1 MTSPLGGNMVQK
13 IYYAKTQMSNGL
25 VSPVIEGRPD
35 FVAFDKSCRQE
46 LNVISTIYGSAKGR
60 GGTVYVTGS
69 KNQGERFLLVPF
81 VVGERVAYV
90 LEFGHRYIRVYRYH
104 NQIKLDNAI
113 YEIPTVYTVQDFFD
127 QDGKALFDFKQSA
140 DALYIVHEK
149 YSPNKL
155 LRYSDTN
162 WVLKAVEFNNGPW
175 QKMNS
180 DENQSIQAVG
190 GNTGVVSLISV
201 ASYPIANFGII
212 DSGAGSSGFA
222 YRVLIRFF
230 VGGWDGAGTK
240 VIEKYWDAPVPAL
253 TWAQFA
259 AQAINSL
266 PQFIATNPTNGT
278 INVTAI
284 NNQDQYSGQQCSI
297 YVYITLGTGSG
308 FEYYKYNNAT
318 FGTSASQGAL
328 TFTKDWI
335 DRKVRLTQID
345 TVVEG
350 WRSGWQVG
358 LNTICRA
365 GTNYYSAKSA
375 GTTGSQM
382 PNHIEGIESDGGV
395 TWEYLHSGYGTVQ
408 ITEYISAT
416 EVKARILDYLPQ
428 GIISTGTWQWEL
440 SLFDTVVNVWPTAI
454 EFYKDRL
461 VFGANL
467 SSGPTL
473 VFSVAGDYENFAD
486 LDHGEQLPES
496 AITLNVFTDLNRIM
510 WLCTQGNL
518 YIGTEGAI
526 LMVETISQSEVFGPD
541 NITYN
546 ELAPIGTCKVPPIKI
561 GGDILF
567 LGPKGSS
574 IYKIEYN
581 FNTDSYE
588 PIELSVL
595 ANKHLELGITAWALQ
610 YIPNKMIYC
619 VRSDGKVVGLVYNR
633 QHEITAFNILETK
646 GDVETVCAIPNSADA
661 FDEVWFG
668 VKRNINNET
677 KRYIEYGVLD
687 TPVRIPLEY
696 TKSEQDTLDY
706 ILNAS
711 VMLDSAVITNSN
723 TEVSEVSIPHL
734 NGEEVSIV
742 ADGEY
747 YKGTV
752 ENNIVSLPKG
762 AKHIVIGLPYL
773 MVLEPMPIAQDFENG
788 TGLARAQRINSI
800 VARIYRTH
808 SFKYGPSMDKLVDT
822 KVNTDYTEVSGKA
835 SLKSGDI
842 KLDWPGDTTNQVVTP
857 SEIVDATGARML
869 FVQDKPFPVHWCAFS
884 IALGLSE
891 DIR

>member
-1 MTSPLGGNMVQK
+1 MTRPLGGNMVQK

-60 GGTVYVTGS
+60 GGTVYVTGC

-90 LEFGHRYIRVYRYH
+90 LEFGDKYIRVYRYH
-104 NQIKLDNAI
+104 DQIKVDNAI
-113 YEIPTVYTVQDFFD
+113 YEVETVYEVKDFFD
-127 QDGKALFDFKQSA
+127 SEGRVLFDFKQSA
-140 DALYIVHEK
+140 DVLYIAHEK
-149 YSPNKL
+149 YPPKKL
-155 LRYSDTN
+155 LRFGDADWQLQT
-162 WVLKAVEFNNGPW
+162 VAFNNGPW

-180 DENQSIQAVG
+180 DEDLAIKVTG
-190 GNTGVVSLISV
+190 GNTGIVTISPVQTKNPEATISRVSS
-201 ASYPIANFGII
+201 
-212 DSGAGSSGFA
+212 GSSGNN
-222 YRVLIRFF
+222 YNVIIRFF
-230 VGGWDGAGTK
+230 VGGWNGEGTK
-240 VIEKYWDAPVPAL
+240 LAEKVWSAPVPKN
-253 TWAQFA
+253 TWAQLA
-259 AQAINSL
+259 AQLINSL
-266 PQFIATNPTNGT
+266 PQFVATNPTDFGIKIT
-278 INVTAI
+278 VIA
-284 NNQDQYSGQQCSI
+284 NQSEYANKRCSI
-297 YVYITLGTGSG
+297 FVSVDHGAGYVTW
-308 FEYYKYNNAT
+308 KYNNGL
-318 FGTSASQGAL
+318 FSGGSESSKIE
-328 TFTKDWI
+328 FTKDWVGRRI
-335 DRKVRLTQID
+335 RLTQID

-350 WRSGWQVG
+350 WRSGWQVTV
-358 LNTICRA
+358 NTVCRS
-365 GTNYYSAKSA
+365 GTNYYLAKSA
-375 GTTGSQM
+375 GTTGPQM
-382 PNHIEGIESDGGV
+382 PNHIEGTESDGGV
-395 TWEYLHSGYGTVQ
+395 AWEYIHSGYGSVEV
-408 ITEYISAT
+408 TEFISASQI
-416 EVKARILDYLPQ
+416 KARVLDYIPK
-428 GIISTGTWQWEL
+428 GVIDVGTWQWEF
-440 SLFDTVVNVWPTAI
+440 SVFDSVVNIWPTAI

-461 VFGANL
+461 TFGANMPT
-467 SSGPTL
+467 GPIV
-473 VFSVAGDYENFAD
+473 VFSVTGDYENFAD

-496 AITLNVFTDLNRIM
+496 SITLNTFTDLNKIM
-510 WLCTQGNL
+510 WLCTQDNL
-518 YIGTEGAI
+518 YIGTEGSI
-526 LMVETISQSEVFGPD
+526 LMVETISASEVFGPD
-541 NITYN
+541 NVTYK
-546 ELAPIGTCKVPPIKI
+546 ELASIGTCKVPPIKI

-581 FNTDSYE
+581 LNTDSYE

-595 ANKHLELGITAWALQ
+595 AGKHLEFGITAWALQ

-619 VRSDGKVVGLVYNR
+619 LRSDGKVVGLVYNR

-646 GDVETVCAIPNSADA
+646 GDVETVCVIPNNAES

-711 VMLDSAVITNSN
+711 VMLDCAVITNSN

-773 MVLEPMPIAQDFENG
+773 MVLEPMPVTQDFENG

-800 VARIYRTH
+800 IARIYRTH
-808 SFKYGPSMDKLVDT
+808 SFKYGPSMDKLVDA
-822 KVNTDYTEVSGKA
+822 KVNTDYTEVNGKA

>member
-60 GGTVYVTGS
+60 GGTVYVTGC

-81 VVGERVAYV
+81 IVGERVAYV
-90 LEFGHRYIRVYRYH
+90 LEFGNKYIRVYRYH
-104 NQIKLDNAI
+104 GQIKLNNAI
-113 YEIPTVYTVQDFFD
+113 YEIETVYEVKDFFD
-127 QDGKALFDFKQSA
+127 NDGRALFDFKQSA
-140 DALYIVHEK
+140 DVLYIAHEK
-149 YSPNKL
+149 YPTNKL
-155 LRYSDTN
+155 SRFSDTN
-162 WVLKAVEFNNGPW
+162 WVMQPIKFNNGPW
-175 QKMNS
+175 QKMNA
-180 DENQSIQAVG
+180 DEELRLKAVG
-190 GNTGVVSLISV
+190 NSIGIVDLVPLAGTNPTFTSNVKGTAGNTYGVD
-201 ASYPIANFGII
+201 IA
-212 DSGAGSSGFA
+212 
-222 YRVLIRFF
+222 FF
-230 VGGWDGAGTK
+230 IGGWNGTGTIIAQK
-240 VIEKYWDAPVPAL
+240 SWNAPVPAL
-253 TWAQFA
+253 MWAQFA
-259 AQAINSL
+259 AQVINSKA
-266 PQFIATNPTNGT
+266 QFVATNPTDISIKVSAISNQSEYANKQCCIRVI
-278 INVTAI
+278 INHGAGYVTT
-284 NNQDQYSGQQCSI
+284 D
-297 YVYITLGTGSG
+297 
-308 FEYYKYNNAT
+308 YNNAT
-318 FGTSASQGAL
+318 FSDGSEPSKL
-328 TFTKDWI
+328 VFTKDWVG
-335 DRKVRLTQID
+335 RKVRLTQVD

-350 WRSGWQVG
+350 WRSGWQVS
-358 LNTICRA
+358 LNTICRS
-365 GTNYYSAKSA
+365 GSNYYLAKSG
-375 GTTGSQM
+375 GTTGPQM
-382 PNHIEGIESDGGV
+382 PNHTEGTESDGGV
-395 TWEYLHSGYGTVQ
+395 AWEYIHSGYGTVQ
-408 ITEYISAT
+408 ITEFVSST
-416 EVKARILDYLPQ
+416 NVKARVLDYIPK
-428 GIISTGTWQWEL
+428 GIIDNGTWQWEF
-440 SLFDTVVNVWPTAI
+440 SMFDTVMNVWPTAI

-461 VFGANL
+461 VLGANL
-467 SSGPTL
+467 PTGPTI
-473 VFSVAGDYENFAD
+473 VFSVTGDYENFAD
-486 LDHGEQLPES
+486 IDHGEQLPES
-496 AITLNVFTDLNRIM
+496 SITLNTFTELNKIM

-518 YIGTEGAI
+518 YVGTEGSI
-526 LMVETISQSEVFGPD
+526 LMVETISAGEVFGPD
-541 NITYN
+541 NVTYN
-546 ELAPIGTCKVPPIKI
+546 ELASIGTCKVPPIKI

-567 LGPKGSS
+567 LGSKGSD

-595 ANKHLELGITAWALQ
+595 ANKHLEFGITAWALQ

-619 VRSDGKVVGLVYNR
+619 VRSDGKIVGLVYNR

-668 VKRNINNET
+668 VKRNINNVT

-752 ENNIVSLPKG
+752 ENNVVSLPKG

-800 VARIYRTH
+800 IARIYRTH
-808 SFKYGPSMDKLVDT
+808 SFKYGPSMDKLVDA
-822 KVNTDYTEVSGKA
+822 KVNTDYTEVNCKA

>member
-81 VVGERVAYV
+81 IVGERVAYV
-90 LEFGHRYIRVYRYH
+90 LEFGDKYIRVYRYH
-104 NQIKLDNAI
+104 DQIKLDSAI
-113 YEIPTVYTVQDFFD
+113 YEIETVYDIQDFFD
-127 QDGKALFDFKQSA
+127 SDDRALFDFKQSA
-140 DALYIVHEK
+140 DVLYIVHEK
-149 YSPNKL
+149 YPPKKL
-155 LRYSDTN
+155 LRFSDTN
-162 WVLKAVEFNNGPW
+162 WQLQTIVFNNGPW

-180 DENQSIQAVG
+180 DEDLSLKVTG
-190 GNTGVVSLISV
+190 GNTGIVTISPVQAKNPEVTISNVS
-201 ASYPIANFGII
+201 GGG
-212 DSGAGSSGFA
+212 SGNT
-222 YRVLIRFF
+222 YNVIIRFF
-230 VGGWDGAGTK
+230 VGGWNGEGTK
-240 VIEKYWDAPVPAL
+240 LAEQVWSAPVPKY
-253 TWAQFA
+253 TWAQLA
-259 AQAINSL
+259 AQLINSL
-266 PQFIATNPTNGT
+266 PQFVATNPTDYDT
-278 INVTAI
+278 KITAI
-284 NNQDQYSGQQCSI
+284 TNQSEYANKQCSI
-297 YVYITLGTGSG
+297 FVSVDHGVGYVTW
-308 FEYYKYNNAT
+308 KYNNGL
-318 FGTSASQGAL
+318 FSDGSEASKIE
-328 TFTKDWI
+328 FTKDWVG
-335 DRKVRLTQID
+335 RKIRLTQID

-350 WRSGWQVG
+350 WRSGWQVTV
-358 LNTICRA
+358 NTVCRS
-365 GTNYYSAKSA
+365 GTNYYLAKSA
-375 GTTGSQM
+375 GTTGPQM
-382 PNHIEGIESDGGV
+382 PNHIEGTESDGGV
-395 TWEYLHSGYGTVQ
+395 AWEYIHSGYGSVEV
-408 ITEYISAT
+408 TEFISAT
-416 EVKARILDYLPQ
+416 QIKARVLDYIPK
-428 GIISTGTWQWEL
+428 GVIDVGTWQWEF
-440 SLFDTVVNVWPTAI
+440 SVFDSVVNVWPTAI

-461 VFGANL
+461 TFGANMPT
-467 SSGPTL
+467 GPIV

-496 AITLNVFTDLNRIM
+496 SITLNTFTDLNKIM
-510 WLCTQGNL
+510 WLCTQDNL
-518 YIGTEGAI
+518 YIGTEGSI
-526 LMVETISQSEVFGPD
+526 LMVETISASEVFGPD
-541 NITYN
+541 NVTYK
-546 ELAPIGTCKVPPIKI
+546 ELASIGTCKVPPIKI

-581 FNTDSYE
+581 LNTDSYE

-595 ANKHLELGITAWALQ
+595 ANKHLEFGITAWALQ

-619 VRSDGKVVGLVYNR
+619 LRSDGKIVGLVYNR

-646 GDVETVCAIPNSADA
+646 GYVETVCVIPNSADA

-706 ILNAS
+706 ILNTS

-752 ENNIVSLPKG
+752 KNNIVSLPKG

-773 MVLEPMPIAQDFENG
+773 MVLEPMPVAQDFENG

-800 VARIYRTH
+800 IARIYRTH
-808 SFKYGPSMDKLVDT
+808 SFKYGPSMDKLVDA
-822 KVNTDYTEVSGKA
+822 KVNTDYTEVNGKA

>member
-1 MTSPLGGNMVQK
+1 MVQK

-90 LEFGHRYIRVYRYH
+90 LEFGNKYIRVYRYH
-104 NQIKLDNAI
+104 DQIKLDNAV
-113 YEIPTVYTVQDFFD
+113 YEIKTVYEIQDFFD
-127 QDGKALFDFKQSA
+127 NDDRALFDFKQSA
-140 DALYIVHEK
+140 DVLYIVHEK
-149 YSPNKL
+149 YPPNKL
-155 LRYSDTN
+155 LRFSDTN
-162 WVLKAVEFNNGPW
+162 WILQALEFNNGPW

-180 DENQSIQAVG
+180 DEELRFKVQG
-190 GNTGVVSLISV
+190 GNTGIVDLVPLSGVNPTFSTGV
-201 ASYPIANFGII
+201 AGT
-212 DSGAGSSGFA
+212 AGNTYG
-222 YRVLIRFF
+222 VDITFF
-230 VGGWDGAGTK
+230 IGGWNGAGTIA
-240 VIEKYWDAPVPAL
+240 VERSWVAPVPKL
-253 TWAQFA
+253 YWAQLA
-259 AQAINSL
+259 AQAINGVG
-266 PQFIATNPTNGT
+266 PFIATNPSNNT
-278 INVTAI
+278 IKVSATANQSDYANKQCCIRVVINHGAGYVTT
-284 NNQDQYSGQQCSI
+284 D
-297 YVYITLGTGSG
+297 
-308 FEYYKYNNAT
+308 YNNAT
-318 FGTSASQGAL
+318 FSDGSEPSKI
-328 TFTKDWI
+328 TFTKDWVG
-335 DRKVRLTQID
+335 RKIRLTQVD

-350 WRSGWQVG
+350 WRSGWQVS
-358 LNTICRA
+358 LNTICRS
-365 GTNYYSAKSA
+365 GSRYYLAKSG
-375 GTTGSQM
+375 GTTGPQM
-382 PNHIEGIESDGGV
+382 PNHTEGTESDGGV
-395 TWEYLHSGYGTVQ
+395 AWEYIHSGYGSVEVTEFISSTQ
-408 ITEYISAT
+408 I
-416 EVKARILDYLPQ
+416 KARVLDYIPK
-428 GIISTGTWQWEL
+428 GIIDIGTWQWEF
-440 SLFDTVVNVWPTAI
+440 SMFDTVVNIWPIAI

-461 VFGANL
+461 TLGANMPT
-467 SSGPTL
+467 GPVV
-473 VFSVAGDYENFAD
+473 VFSVTGDYENFAD
-486 LDHGEQLPES
+486 IDHGEQLPES
-496 AITLNVFTDLNRIM
+496 SITLNTFTDLNKIM

-518 YIGTEGAI
+518 YVGTEGSI
-526 LMVETISQSEVFGPD
+526 LMVESISASDVFGPD
-541 NITYN
+541 NVTYN
-546 ELAPIGTCKVPPIKI
+546 ELASIGTCKVPPIKI

-567 LGPKGSS
+567 LGSKGSD

-619 VRSDGKVVGLVYNR
+619 VRSDGKIVGLVYNR

-646 GDVETVCAIPNSADA
+646 GSVETVCVIPNSEGA

-668 VKRNINNET
+668 IKRSINNEA

-687 TPVRIPLEY
+687 TPSRIPLEY

-706 ILNAS
+706 ILNTS
-711 VMLDSAVITNSN
+711 VMLDSASVIDSD
-723 TEVSEVSIPHL
+723 TEVYEVSIPHL
-734 NGEEVSIV
+734 NGEEVSVV

-747 YKGTV
+747 YKSLV
-752 ENNIVSLPKG
+752 RNNIVSLPKG

-800 VARIYRTH
+800 IARIYRTH
-808 SFKYGPSMDKLVDT
+808 SFKYGPSMDKLVDA
-822 KVNTDYTEVSGKA
+822 KVNTDYTEVNGKA

-842 KLDWPGDTTNQVVTP
+842 KLDWPGDTTNQVITP

>member
-60 GGTVYVTGS
+60 GGTVFVGS
-69 KNQGERFLLVPF
+69 TKKDTDRFILIPF
-81 VVGERVAYV
+81 IVGERVSYV
-90 LEFGHRYIRVYRYH
+90 LEFGDRYMRVYRYH
-104 NQIKLDNAI
+104 DRVVLDNAI
-113 YEIPTVYTVQDFFD
+113 YEIETPYALKDFFD
-127 QDGKALFDFKQSA
+127 EDGRTYFDYKQSA
-140 DALYIVHEK
+140 DVLYIVHEK
-149 YSPNKL
+149 YSPIKL
-155 LRYSDTN
+155 LRYGDTN
-162 WVLKAVEFNNGPW
+162 WVFSDVKFNNGPW
-175 QKMNS
+175 QNMNT
-180 DENQSIQAVG
+180 DKNLMIKAVG
-190 GNTGVVSLISV
+190 GNTGIVTLSAITGTNPV
-201 ASYPIANFGII
+201 AGFSRVTCGSGGNVYAANIKF
-212 DSGAGSSGFA
+212 
-222 YRVLIRFF
+222 Y
-230 VGGWDGAGTK
+230 VGGHDGTGTK
-240 VIEKYWDAPVPAL
+240 LVERTWPHPVPNNS
-253 TWAQFA
+253 WAQLA
-259 AQAINSL
+259 AQIINSL
-266 PQFIATNPTNGT
+266 PQFVATNPT
-278 INVTAI
+278 IASLEVTAI
-284 NNQDQYSGQQCSI
+284 SNQSEYSNVPCSI
-297 YVYITLGTGSG
+297 YVGVVDNLGNLRSA
-308 FEYYKYNNAT
+308 FNNGKFSNNST
-318 FGTSASQGAL
+318 PINL
-328 TFTKDWI
+328 FTQDWVG
-335 DRKVRLTQID
+335 RKIRLTQID

-350 WRSGWQVG
+350 WRSGWSVAV
-358 LNTICRA
+358 NTICRA
-365 GTNYYSAKSA
+365 GSNYYLAKSA
-375 GTTGSQM
+375 GATGPQM
-382 PNHIEGIESDGGV
+382 PNHIEGIENDGGV
-395 TWEYLHSGYGTVQ
+395 SWEYIHSGYGSVEV
-408 ITEYISAT
+408 TEYVSET
-416 EVKARILDYLPQ
+416 EIKAKVLDYIPS
-428 GIISTGTWQWEL
+428 GVINSGTWQWEF
-440 SLFDTVVNVWPTAI
+440 SLLDRVTGTWPCAI
-454 EFYKDRL
+454 EFFKDRL
-461 VFGANL
+461 CFGVNL
-467 SSGPTL
+467 PSGPTII
-473 VFSVAGDYENFAD
+473 FSVSGDYENFAD

-496 AITLNVFTDLNRIM
+496 AITLNTFTELNKIM
-510 WLCTQGNL
+510 WLCTQDNL
-518 YIGTEGAI
+518 YIGTEGSI
-526 LMVETISQSEVFGPD
+526 LMVETISASEVFGPD
-541 NITYN
+541 NVTYK
-546 ELAPIGTCKVPPIKI
+546 ELASIGTCKVPPIKI

-581 FNTDSYE
+581 LSTDSYE

-595 ANKHLELGITAWALQ
+595 AGKHLEFGITAWALQ

-619 VRSDGKVVGLVYNR
+619 LRSDGKVVGLVYNR

-646 GDVETVCAIPNSADA
+646 GYVETVCVIPNSADA

-711 VMLDSAVITNSN
+711 VMLDCAVITNSN

-773 MVLEPMPIAQDFENG
+773 MVLEPMPITQDFENG

-800 VARIYRTH
+800 IARIYRTH
-808 SFKYGPSMDKLVDT
+808 SFKYGPSMDKLVDA
-822 KVNTDYTEVSGKA
+822 KVNTDYTEVNGKA

>member
-1 MTSPLGGNMVQK
+1 MTRPLGGNMVQK

-90 LEFGHRYIRVYRYH
+90 LEFGNKYIRVYRYH
-104 NQIKLDNAI
+104 DQIKLNNAI
-113 YEIPTVYTVQDFFD
+113 YEIEAVYDIQDFFD
-127 QDGKALFDFKQSA
+127 NYGRALFDFKQSA
-140 DALYIVHEK
+140 DVLYIVHEK
-149 YSPNKL
+149 YPPNKL
-155 LRYSDTN
+155 SRFSDTN
-162 WVLKAVEFNNGPW
+162 WILQELEFNNGPW

-180 DENQSIQAVG
+180 DEELRLKVQG
-190 GNTGVVSLISV
+190 GNTGIVDLVTL
-201 ASYPIANFGII
+201 
-212 DSGAGSSGFA
+212 SGVNPTFTKNVKGTAGNTYG
-222 YRVLIRFF
+222 VDITFF
-230 VGGWDGAGTK
+230 IGGWNGAGTIA
-240 VIEKYWDAPVPAL
+240 VERSWVDPVPNL
-253 TWAQFA
+253 TWAQLA
-259 AQAINSL
+259 AQAINGVG
-266 PQFIATNPTNGT
+266 PFIATNPSNISIKVSAVANQSDYANKQCCIRVIINHGAGYVTTN
-278 INVTAI
+278 
-284 NNQDQYSGQQCSI
+284 
-297 YVYITLGTGSG
+297 
-308 FEYYKYNNAT
+308 YNNAT
-318 FGTSASQGAL
+318 FSDDSEPSNI
-328 TFTKDWI
+328 TFTKDWVG
-335 DRKVRLTQID
+335 RKIRLTQID

-350 WRSGWQVG
+350 WRSGWRAS
-358 LNTICRA
+358 LNTICRS
-365 GTNYYSAKSA
+365 GSNYYLAKSG
-375 GTTGSQM
+375 GTTGPQM
-382 PNHIEGIESDGGV
+382 PNHTEGTESDGGV
-395 TWEYLHSGYGTVQ
+395 AWEYIHSGYGSVEVTECISSTQ
-408 ITEYISAT
+408 I
-416 EVKARILDYLPQ
+416 KARVLDYIPK
-428 GIISTGTWQWEL
+428 GIIDIGTWQWEF
-440 SLFDTVVNVWPTAI
+440 SMFDTVVNVWPTAI

-461 VFGANL
+461 TLGANMPT
-467 SSGPTL
+467 GPVIVL
-473 VFSVAGDYENFAD
+473 SVAGDYENFAD
-486 LDHGEQLPES
+486 IDHGEQLPES
-496 AITLNVFTDLNRIM
+496 SITLNTFTELNKIM

-518 YIGTEGAI
+518 YVGTEGSI
-526 LMVETISQSEVFGPD
+526 LMVESISASEVFGPD
-541 NITYN
+541 NVTYN
-546 ELAPIGTCKVPPIKI
+546 ELASIGTCKVPPIKT

-567 LGPKGSS
+567 LGPKGSD

-646 GDVETVCAIPNSADA
+646 GDVETVCVIPNNADS

-711 VMLDSAVITNSN
+711 VMLDCAVITNSN

-773 MVLEPMPIAQDFENG
+773 MVLEPMPITQDFENG

-800 VARIYRTH
+800 IARIYRTH
-808 SFKYGPSMDKLVDT
+808 SFKYGPSMDKLVDA
-822 KVNTDYTEVSGKA
+822 KVNTDYTEVNGKA

>member
-1 MTSPLGGNMVQK
+1 MVQK

-90 LEFGHRYIRVYRYH
+90 LEFGNKYFRVYRYH
-104 NQIKLDNAI
+104 DQIKLDNVI
-113 YEIPTVYTVQDFFD
+113 YERNTIYDIKDFFD
-127 QDGKALFDFKQSA
+127 EAGRALFDFKQSA
-140 DALYIVHEK
+140 DVLYIAHEK
-149 YSPNKL
+149 YPPNKL
-155 LRYSDTN
+155 SRFSDTN
-162 WVLKAVEFNNGPW
+162 WVFQALEFNNGPW

-180 DENQSIQAVG
+180 DEELRLKVEG
-190 GNTGVVSLISV
+190 GNTGIVSLV
-201 ASYPIANFGII
+201 PL
-212 DSGAGSSGFA
+212 SGTNPTFSSGVYSASSGNTYGVAITF
-222 YRVLIRFF
+222 YI
-230 VGGWDGAGTK
+230 GGWDGTGTVVAK
-240 VIEKYWDAPVPAL
+240 RVWTAPVPPL
-253 TWAQFA
+253 TWAQLA
-259 AQAINSL
+259 AQIINGVE
-266 PQFIATNPTNGT
+266 PFVATNPSDIT
-278 INVTAI
+278 IKVTATA
-284 NNQDQYSGQQCSI
+284 NQSEYANKQCCI
-297 YVYITLGTGSG
+297 VVAVDHGAGYVNA
-308 FEYYKYNNAT
+308 KYNNAT
-318 FGTSASQGAL
+318 FSDGSEPSKI
-328 TFTKDWI
+328 TFTRDWVS
-335 DRKVRLTQID
+335 RKVRLTQVN

-350 WRSGWQVG
+350 WRSGWQVAI
-358 LNTICRA
+358 NTICRA
-365 GTNYYSAKSA
+365 GSNYYLAKSG
-375 GTTGSQM
+375 GTTGPQM
-382 PNHIEGIESDGGV
+382 PNHIEGTESDGGV
-395 TWEYLHSGYGTVQ
+395 AWEYIHSGYGTVEV
-408 ITEYISAT
+408 TEFVSST
-416 EVKARILDYLPQ
+416 QLKARVLDYIPK
-428 GIISTGTWQWEL
+428 GIIDIGTWQWEF
-440 SLFDTVVNVWPTAI
+440 SMFDTVVNVWPTAI

-461 VFGANL
+461 TLGANMPT
-467 SSGPTL
+467 GPVV

-496 AITLNVFTDLNRIM
+496 SIVLNTFTELNKIM

-518 YIGTEGAI
+518 YVGTEGAI
-526 LMVETISQSEVFGPD
+526 LMIDPISDSEVFGPD
-541 NITYN
+541 NVTYN
-546 ELAPIGTCKVPPIKI
+546 ELASIGTCKVPPIKI

-567 LGPKGSS
+567 LGPKGSD

-595 ANKHLELGITAWALQ
+595 ANKHLEFGITAWTLQ
-610 YIPNKMIYC
+610 YAPNKMIYC
-619 VRSDGKVVGLVYNR
+619 LRADGKIVGLVYNR

-646 GDVETVCAIPNSADA
+646 GSVETVCTIPNNEDA

-668 VKRNINNET
+668 VNRRINNET

-687 TPVRIPLEY
+687 TPSRIPLEY
-696 TKSEQDTLDY
+696 TKTEQDTIDY
-706 ILNAS
+706 ILNTS
-711 VMLDSAVITNSN
+711 VMLDSAVIIDSD

-734 NGEEVSIV
+734 NGEGVSIV

-752 ENNIVSLPKG
+752 TNNVVSLPKG

-773 MVLEPMPIAQDFENG
+773 MVLEPMPITQDFENG

-800 VARIYRTH
+800 IARIYRTH
-808 SFKYGPSMDKLVDT
+808 SFKYGPSMDKLVDA
-822 KVNTDYTEVSGKA
+822 KVNTDYTEVNGKA